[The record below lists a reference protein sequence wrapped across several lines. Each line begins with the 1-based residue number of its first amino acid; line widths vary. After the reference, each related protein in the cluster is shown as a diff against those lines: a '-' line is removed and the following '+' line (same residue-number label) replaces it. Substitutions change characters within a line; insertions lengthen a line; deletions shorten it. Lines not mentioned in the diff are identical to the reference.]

1 MSDCFLRRCFM
12 RDYITTVFNLITG
25 LIDPDKL
32 VIIALIGLG
41 LILVWQLISLL
52 TNFHAHL
59 ARKCR
64 KISKF
69 LTVNGLSSSNY
80 NNFLA
85 LVAKMPQE
93 FIRGYKTFEHASY
106 GLPSDYIK
114 RFDSIDVE
122 TNGGMLNHGKS
133 FLKAFINAYTVILAL
148 LSLALLGSDTA
159 LTGFALADSL
169 LVPVLFLILAKA
181 LYFIFN
187 AIKQQQYRVAVDE
200 FNEMLDIMNE
210 KIENNDNLPGPDVL
224 ALAEEVEEPE
234 ISNQIA
240 EVNKEV
246 EEPKEEVVVSEKEL
260 EAQKEEASEIK
271 VENTIVFE
279 EKKPAEMAPKK
290 QPKKK
295 AHKTKQSKKV
305 RLEKKEDNMEN
316 QPKRGRGRP
325 RKVPD
330 GELIITNEKQFE
342 EALERAEKL
351 MRKSQ
356 EALSSSQA
364 KRVEKSLKELVDAMS
379 AYKEQQ

>member
-1 MSDCFLRRCFM
+1 M

-25 LIDPDKL
+25 LVDADKL
-32 VIIALIGLG
+32 VLIAIVGLG
-41 LILVWQLISLL
+41 IAIVWQLISLL

-69 LTVNGLSSSNY
+69 LTINGLSSSNY

-114 RFDSIDVE
+114 RFDSVDVE
-122 TNGGMLNHGKS
+122 TNGGMLNHGKTFFKS
-133 FLKAFINAYTVILAL
+133 FIYAFTMVLAL
-148 LSLALLGSDTA
+148 LSLALLGSDQP

-169 LVPVLFLILAKA
+169 LVPVLFLILAKSI
-181 LYFIFN
+181 YFIFN

-224 ALAEEVEEPE
+224 ALAAEVEEPSE
-234 ISNQIA
+234 ETLLVTELA
-240 EVNKEV
+240 KKD
-246 EEPKEEVVVSEKEL
+246 EPKDIVSEQEL
-260 EAQKEEASEIK
+260 AQEPEKEEKVE
-271 VENTIVFE
+271 VENTLIF
-279 EKKPAEMAPKK
+279 AEQKK
-290 QPKKK
+290 QSKPEPKAKTEPK
-295 AHKTKQSKKV
+295 AKSHKPKQSKKV
-305 RLEKKEDNMEN
+305 RLTKKEESMEN

-325 RKVPD
+325 KKVPD
-330 GELIITNEKQFE
+330 GELVITNDKQFE

-356 EALSSSQA
+356 EALSASQA
-364 KRVEKSLKELVDAMS
+364 KRVEKALQELVDAMS

>member
-1 MSDCFLRRCFM
+1 M

-25 LIDPDKL
+25 LVDADKL
-32 VIIALIGLG
+32 VWIAIVGLG

-85 LVAKMPQE
+85 LVATMPQE

-133 FLKAFINAYTVILAL
+133 FLKSFIGAYTIILTL
-148 LSLALLGSDTA
+148 LSLALLGADNP

-169 LVPVLFLILAKA
+169 LVPVLYLILAKC

-224 ALAEEVEEPE
+224 ALAEEVEEIE
-234 ISNQIA
+234 KREKA
-240 EVNKEV
+240 
-246 EEPKEEVVVSEKEL
+246 EEPAKVQEETAKEQPEPAVVSEQELEEQKEEVTD
-260 EAQKEEASEIK
+260 K
-271 VENTIVFE
+271 VEVENSIVLSAPKAE
-279 EKKPAEMAPKK
+279 EKKTE
-290 QPKKK
+290 KK
-295 AHKTKQSKKV
+295 ADSPAKSKSHKPKQAKKV
-305 RLEKKEDNMEN
+305 RLAKKEESMEKE
-316 QPKRGRGRP
+316 PKRGRGRP
-325 RKVPD
+325 KKVPD
-330 GELIITNEKQFE
+330 GELVITNEKQFE